1 MEKLQGSAPAKTVNK
16 QVENVISLSEL
27 MVEICFPTDGSDPL
41 DLAELE
47 KEEESEHQGHVV
59 RVSNL
64 KDKLKH
70 RGTKKL
76 MTLKPIQ
83 ASVDAVSI
91 SLYNWHVVVLQFPIV
106 LPIFSYPPSQLM

>member
-59 RVSNL
+59 RVTNL

-70 RGTKKL
+70 RGTRKL
-76 MTLKPIQ
+76 MTMKPIQ
-83 ASVDAVSI
+83 ASVDAVSV
-91 SLYNWHVVVLQFPIV
+91 SLYNWLIGILLQ
-106 LPIFSYPPSQLM
+106 